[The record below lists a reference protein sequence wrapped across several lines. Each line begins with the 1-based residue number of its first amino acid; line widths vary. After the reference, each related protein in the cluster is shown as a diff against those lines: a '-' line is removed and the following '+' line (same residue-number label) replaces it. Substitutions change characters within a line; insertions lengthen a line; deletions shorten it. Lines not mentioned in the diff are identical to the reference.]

1 MVHRQLEHKS
11 LLYGTGSLSET
22 RPPTWSLKEDAS
34 GCPCHLVWNTSTQ
47 ASSVHALKPVWG
59 NNFF

>member
-11 LLYGTGSLSET
+11 LLYGAGSLSET

-34 GCPCHLVWNTSTQ
+34 GYPCHLV
-47 ASSVHALKPVWG
+47 
-59 NNFF
+59 